1 MLMRLFQIVCVLLRM
16 ALIYGKMRTNG
27 YIQYEVLSGGG
38 INEFG
43 EAITPI
49 SEWSEPIPCS
59 IKTNSDNRKG
69 KYEDGEF
76 RRASFTILVELMSF
90 PHNRIKLERYGE
102 QLGEYRVM
110 SAEPLTSVGRT
121 QILV

>member
-1 MLMRLFQIVCVLLRM
+1 MRINGLLR
-16 ALIYGKMRTNG
+16 
-27 YIQYEVLSGGG
+27 YEVLKGGG
-38 INEFG
+38 IDEYG
-43 EAITPI
+43 EVIAPS
-49 SEWSEPIPCS
+49 SEWSDPVPCS

-69 KYEDGEF
+69 IYEDGEF
-76 RRASFTILVELMSF
+76 RQASFTILVELVTF
-90 PHNRIKLERYGE
+90 PHGRIKLERYDE